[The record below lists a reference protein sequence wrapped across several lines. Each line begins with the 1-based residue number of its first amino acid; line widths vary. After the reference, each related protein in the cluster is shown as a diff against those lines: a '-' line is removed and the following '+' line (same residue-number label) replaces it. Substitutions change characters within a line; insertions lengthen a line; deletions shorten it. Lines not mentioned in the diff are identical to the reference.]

1 MVKIVSAAIE
11 GAAHVAYFFQ
21 KDDTGVTVRELKKFA
36 SLFLFLTFKKAHQLD
51 DITRFRTRKWAVTV
65 GHLHQFARGR
75 DQELRR
81 LRKITPWLPITS
93 ETIRGLL
100 IDTIANRK
108 LKVPS
113 HFRRLLLRIGTGCCY
128 RDVARF

>member
-1 MVKIVSAAIE
+1 MD
-11 GAAHVAYFFQ
+11 GGAHVAFLFQ
-21 KDDTGVTVRELKKFA
+21 KDDTGVTVRELETFP
-36 SLFLFLTFKKAHQLD
+36 SLFLFLTFEKAHQLD
-51 DITRFRTRKWAVTV
+51 DVTRFRTSKRAVTV

-81 LRKITPWLPITS
+81 LCKITPWLPITS

-113 HFRRLLLRIGTGCCY
+113 HFRRLLLRIGTGCRY